1 MPTSSE
7 GVTVVSPST
16 GSGADDLQIDLVSAV
31 KALRAQIAEAAAADP
46 GSDIRF
52 KVGPIE
58 LEFTVALTRDRSAK
72 GGVKAWVVTA
82 DVEGKRSAA
91 HTHRVLLNLTPLSA
105 TTGESLEINN
115 SDPGH
120 RIVR

>member
-1 MPTSSE
+1 
-7 GVTVVSPST
+7 
-16 GSGADDLQIDLVSAV
+16 
-31 KALRAQIAEAAAADP
+31 
-46 GSDIRF
+46 
-52 KVGPIE
+52 
-58 LEFTVALTRDRSAK
+58 
-72 GGVKAWVVTA
+72 VTA